1 MKYILKPGIH
11 WLFAFIPIAFFLEQ
25 AEASAPLIFFS
36 AALSIVPIARL
47 IGNSTEQLA
56 TYTGDAIGG
65 LLNATFGN
73 FPELIIA
80 VIALK
85 AGLHGMVLASL
96 AGAILA
102 NLLLAMGASFLM
114 GGIKFHNQDY
124 NVTSIR
130 VYSSM
135 MLIAVISLTIPSG
148 FHILTVEK
156 AAIENENML
165 NLYLAIVLLTGYV
178 LYLFFMIKT
187 HADFFKS
194 ENGGHSEEHEGR
206 WSVARAVITLVIASV
221 MAAVMSEVLVG
232 AAEET
237 GKVLGMS
244 SVFIGVIFLAI
255 VGGAA
260 ESISA
265 ITMGI
270 KNKMDLSIGIALGS
284 SIQIALFVAP
294 LLVII
299 SMVVGP
305 AQMNLNFPRG
315 LIVALFL
322 SVLLAAMVAGD
333 GRSNWYKGVQLIIVY
348 VIMAMMLYFVPTT

>member
-1 MKYILKPGIH
+1 MKNYLKPNIY
-11 WLFAFIPIAFFLEQ
+11 WLFAFVPIGIFLDHGH
-25 AEASAPLIFFS
+25 ASAPLIFFS
-36 AALSIVPIARL
+36 AALSIIPIARL

-56 TYTGDAIGG
+56 TYTGDAVGG

-80 VIALK
+80 IVALK

-96 AGAILA
+96 VGAILA
-102 NLLLAMGASFLM
+102 NLLLAMGVSFFL
-114 GGIKFHNQDY
+114 GGTKFHNQDY
-124 NVTSIR
+124 NATSIR

-135 MLIAVISLTIPSG
+135 MMIAVISLTIPSG
-148 FHILTVEK
+148 FHILTVT
-156 AAIENENML
+156 APSIENENQL
-165 NLYLAIVLLTGYV
+165 NINLAIVLLIGYV
-178 LYLFFMIKT
+178 LYLLFMIKT
-187 HADFFKS
+187 HPDFFRS
-194 ENGGHSEEHEGR
+194 EGAGHEEEHENR
-206 WSVARAVITLVIASV
+206 WSLTKALV
-221 MAAVMSEVLVG
+221 MLVG

-237 GKVLGMS
+237 GEVLGMS

-265 ITMGI
+265 ITMAT

-294 LLVII
+294 VLVIM
-299 SMVVGP
+299 SLFVGLT
-305 AQMNLNFPRG
+305 QMNLTFSRP

-322 SVLLAAMVAGD
+322 GVILATMVAGD
-333 GRSNWYKGVQLIIVY
+333 GRSNWYKGVQLIMVY
-348 VIMAMMLYFVPTT
+348 LIMGMMLYFMPTVA